1 MSLPV
6 KPLATFAI
14 LLLVV
19 AAASCSRS
27 GPASTPELSDPSLTV
42 TPVASPTPA
51 PTPVNPRA
59 LLRESG
65 AIMEALRS
73 FHFRLDHRRG
83 GTPLLPGLL
92 IQEAEGDVISPDQI
106 STDFSGSFGGFAVK
120 SSLITIGD
128 KSYMTNPLS
137 GQWEDVPTDVS
148 PLGFFNPR
156 QGIASMM
163 SQVESPTL
171 LPGGRDTIRVQ
182 GRMPAEALAPL
193 LGATVKGTTVAVELA
208 IDANELYLLEAVF
221 DGRVT
226 PTEIDGV
233 IRVIRL
239 SRFNEPI
246 TIEPPP

>member
-1 MSLPV
+1 M
-6 KPLATFAI
+6 
-14 LLLVV
+14 
-19 AAASCSRS
+19 
-27 GPASTPELSDPSLTV
+27 
-42 TPVASPTPA
+42 
-51 PTPVNPRA
+51 
-59 LLRESG
+59 
-65 AIMEALRS
+65 
-73 FHFRLDHRRG
+73 
-83 GTPLLPGLL
+83 LPGLL
-92 IQEAEGDVISPDQI
+92 IQEAEGDVISPDKI

-128 KSYMTNPLS
+128 KSYMTNPLT

-163 SQVESPTL
+163 SQVTSPTL
-171 LPGGRDTIRVQ
+171 LPGGGDSIRVQ
-182 GRMPAEALAPL
+182 GRIPAEALAPL